1 MGVGL
6 PQMLRLSVDVGL
18 VIVFQGR
25 VIVVVRM
32 GGRHVLPL
40 GAVP

>member
-6 PQMLRLSVDVGL
+6 PQMLCLSVDVGL
-18 VIVFQGR
+18 VIVFHWR
-25 VIVVVRM
+25 VIVVVGM
-32 GGRHVLPL
+32 AGRHVFPL

>member
-6 PQMLRLSVDVGL
+6 PQMLRFGVDVGL
-18 VIVFQGR
+18 VIVFHGR
-25 VIVVVRM
+25 VIVVVGM
-32 GGRHVLPL
+32 AGRHVLPL